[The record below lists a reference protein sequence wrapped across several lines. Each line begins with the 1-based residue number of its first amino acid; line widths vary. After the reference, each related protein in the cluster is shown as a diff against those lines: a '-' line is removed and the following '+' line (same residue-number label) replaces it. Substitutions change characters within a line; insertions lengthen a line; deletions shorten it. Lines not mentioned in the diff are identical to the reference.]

1 MVKFIDFKR
10 KVLPYNRE
18 HYIEFLDDDFIPNN
32 GWNALSFSIKS
43 KANSLIQSLE
53 LLELFLKNAIIALD
67 SGNNFIINHDDK
79 DMKWFIYEENNLPS
93 LRTLFKRNNI
103 QNTFKGYL
111 ICKKNDL
118 FDITN
123 DIVSYPYIL
132 SYKNLDISH
141 ENLPFIIKITD
152 HLTID
157 LLSTDKILLNEIKN
171 KCFNDSFNIIEYRGS
186 QSGIL

>member
-79 DMKWFIYEENNLPS
+79 DTKKIIFHHFVHYSSETIFKIH
-93 LRTLFKRNNI
+93 LRVI
-103 QNTFKGYL
+103 
-111 ICKKNDL
+111 
-118 FDITN
+118 
-123 DIVSYPYIL
+123 
-132 SYKNLDISH
+132 
-141 ENLPFIIKITD
+141 
-152 HLTID
+152 
-157 LLSTDKILLNEIKN
+157 
-171 KCFNDSFNIIEYRGS
+171 
-186 QSGIL
+186 